1 MVEAIAVVQHTSLAT
16 RMFGFKSQLVYF
28 LTYYLQ
34 SKSEF
39 LPPGNE
45 ASVNNIKPQTCTL
58 FF

>member
-16 RMFGFKSQLVYF
+16 RMFGFKSF

-39 LPPGNE
+39 F
-45 ASVNNIKPQTCTL
+45 ASWEGGFC
-58 FF
+58 